1 MNHLDYDLV
10 IKNGHIIVGTGNP
23 WYKADIGIKDGRIAK
38 LSRIPL
44 KTTIRSID
52 AKELVVCPGFIN
64 VHSHSD
70 AGILGHN
77 NAENCLGM
85 GLVTEL
91 TGQCGSSPAPIIEE
105 YKETVKSKM
114 KARLFPDIEV
124 DWLTLGEWMKKVESR
139 GIGINIAPLAGHG
152 TIRACVMGEE
162 GKGGERVVP
171 SRKEMNGMKVMLDG
185 AMKDGAFGLSTGL
198 NYAPGR
204 NALTKEVIELCKVVI
219 KYGGVYSSQ
228 IRCEGDKLIEATK
241 EFIDICKSALVR
253 GTISHHKASGWT
265 NFGKVN
271 ETIRMVEKARGKGID
286 IIIDLYPWRIGG
298 TTKSLGS
305 RFADF
310 LSEDQHSKSPRVE
323 LVEMLKDDGEWARI
337 KSATLE
343 AVEEEKTLYKAR
355 KKSMEENGGWTSIP
369 YAFQQSGTILSS
381 RSHPE
386 LNGKT
391 LKKVAEFF
399 GKKDILDG
407 IRTLLIADD
416 GYTAAG
422 GEPYSEEDIK
432 SILKYPW
439 TAVSTD
445 QFANDD
451 SKASHQK
458 SADHLKI
465 LNPRGW
471 GTYPKILG
479 KYTREEKVITLED
492 AVRKMTSLPAQF
504 LGLKDRGLVKE
515 GFWADL
521 VIFDHEK
528 VKSNATYGAPQVY
541 PSGIPY
547 VLVNGELAVDKGKLT
562 GALAGKVLRNKA

>member
-1 MNHLDYDLV
+1 LDYDLV
-10 IKNGHIIVGTGNP
+10 IKNGHIIDGTGNP
-23 WYKADIGIKDGRIAK
+23 WYNADIGIINGRIRK

-44 KTTIRSID
+44 KTSKRIIN
-52 AKELVVCPGFIN
+52 AKRLVVCPGFIN

-91 TGQCGSSPAPIIEE
+91 TGQCGSSPAPIIED
-105 YKETVKSKM
+105 YKETIKSRM
-114 KARLFPDIEV
+114 KARLTQDIEV
-124 DWLTLGEWMKKVESR
+124 DWLTLGEWMKKVETR
-139 GIGINIAPLAGHG
+139 GVGINIAPLTGHG
-152 TIRACVMGEE
+152 SIRACVMGEE

-171 SRKEMNGMKVMLDG
+171 SKKEMEDMKSMLDG

-204 NALTKEVIELCKVVI
+204 NALTKEVVELNKVVS
-219 KYGGVYSSQ
+219 KYGGVYSSH
-228 IRCEGDKLIEATK
+228 IRCEGDMLIEATK
-241 EFIDICKSALVR
+241 EFIDICKSAFVR

-271 ETIRMVEKARGKGID
+271 ETIRLVDKARRKGVD
-286 IIIDLYPWRIGG
+286 IIIDLYPWRFGG

-310 LSEDQHSKSPRVE
+310 LSEDKQCKTPREE
-323 LVEMLKDDGEWARI
+323 LLEKLKDDSEWDKL
-337 KSATLE
+337 KSAVLE
-343 AVEEEKTLYKAR
+343 AVEEEKTIYKAR
-355 KKSMEENGGWTSIP
+355 KKSMKENGGWTATP

-391 LKKVAEFF
+391 FEEVAGFF
-399 GKKDILDG
+399 GEKDILDG
-407 IRTLLIADD
+407 IRTLLVADE

-422 GEPYSEEDIK
+422 GEPYSEDDIK
-432 SILKYPW
+432 TILKYPW

-445 QFANDD
+445 QYAHDD
-451 SKASHQK
+451 SKISQQN
-458 SADHLKI
+458 SADYLKI
-465 LNPRGW
+465 LNPRGF

-492 AVRKMTSLPAQF
+492 AIRKMSSLPAQF

-521 VIFDHEK
+521 VLFDKEK
-528 VKSNATYGAPQVY
+528 VKNNATYGAPQVY
-541 PSGIPY
+541 PNGIPY
-547 VLVNGELAVDKGKLT
+547 VLVNGELAVENGNLT
-562 GALAGKVLRNKA
+562 GALAGKVLRNMT

>member
-1 MNHLDYDLV
+1 MWMIIGVNHLDYDLV
-10 IKNGHIIVGTGNP
+10 IKNGHIIDGTGNP
-23 WYKADIGIKDGRIAK
+23 WYTADIGVIEGRIAK

-44 KTTIRSID
+44 KTINRSID

-91 TGQCGSSPAPIIEE
+91 TGQCGSSPVPIVGE
-105 YKETVKSKM
+105 YKETVKSRM
-114 KARLFPDIEV
+114 KARLSPEIEV
-124 DWLTLGEWMKKVESR
+124 DWLTLGEWMKKVETK
-139 GIGINIAPLAGHG
+139 GVGINIAPLAGHG
-152 TIRACVMGEE
+152 TIRACVMGDE

-171 SRKEMNGMKVMLDG
+171 TRKEMKDMKAMLDG

-204 NALTKEVIELCKVVI
+204 NALTKEVIELCKVV
-219 KYGGVYSSQ
+219 KTYGGVYSSH
-228 IRCEGDKLIEATK
+228 IRCEGDKLIEATE
-241 EFIDICKSALVR
+241 EFIDICESAFVR
-253 GTISHHKASGWT
+253 GTISYHKASGWT

-271 ETIRMVEKARGKGID
+271 ETTRMVEKARGKGVD

-310 LSEDQHSKSPRVE
+310 LSGDNLCKFPRVE
-323 LVEMLKDDGEWARI
+323 LVKMLKDDGEWERLKA
-337 KSATLE
+337 AALE
-343 AVEEEKTLYKAR
+343 AVEKEKALYEAR
-355 KKSMEENGGWTSIP
+355 KKSMEENGGWTSTP
-369 YAFQQSGTILSS
+369 YAFRQSGTILSS

-391 LKKVAEFF
+391 LEEVAEFF
-399 GKKDILDG
+399 GEKDILDG
-407 IRTLLIADD
+407 IRVLLVADE

-432 SILKYPW
+432 TILKYPW
-439 TAVSTD
+439 TVVSTD
-445 QFANDD
+445 QFAHDD
-451 SKASHQK
+451 SKVSYQK

-465 LNPRGW
+465 LNPRGL

-479 KYTREEKVITLED
+479 KYTREEKLIALED
-492 AVRKMTSLPAQF
+492 AIRKMTSLPAQF
-504 LGLKDRGLVKE
+504 LGLQDRGLVKE

-521 VIFDHEK
+521 VLFDYEK
-528 VKSNATYGAPQVY
+528 VKSNATYGAPKCTPAAY
-541 PSGIPY
+541 PMSW
-547 VLVNGELAVDKGKLT
+547 
-562 GALAGKVLRNKA
+562 